1 METKRYVN
9 VGPKEWIEMCN
20 RKWQGFS
27 NEEIHEAF
35 CHAEYQ
41 TDSNWQDD
49 PERWCKA
56 FARYLESILRDKNY
70 VK

>member
-1 METKRYVN
+1 ME
-9 VGPKEWIEMCN
+9 PKW
-20 RKWQGFS
+20 KGFS
-27 NEEIHEAF
+27 NEEIHMAF
-35 CHAEYQ
+35 CHAEYE
-41 TDSNWQDD
+41 TDINWQDD

>member
-1 METKRYVN
+1 ME
-9 VGPKEWIEMCN
+9 PKW
-20 RKWQGFS
+20 KGFS
-27 NEEIHEAF
+27 NEEIHMAF
-35 CHAEYQ
+35 CHAEYE